1 MRAVIVIDMLEDFV
15 HGSLAN
21 PRAIGILEPLERLLT
36 HARERGWVVAFANDA
51 HERDDP
57 ELRVWGSHA
66 LRGSPGAAVVSELA
80 PWPSDL
86 IVPKRVYG
94 AFDGTGLGDA
104 LAEHDVGEVVLT
116 GQHTHIC
123 VRHTAYG
130 ALRHGLGILVP
141 RDAVCAFEGVDEEAA
156 LDYLVT
162 VYGARLTTV
171 AELTAL
177 GGEG

>member
-21 PRAIGILEPLERLLT
+21 PQAAGILEPLGQLLV
-36 HARERGWVVAFANDA
+36 HARGQGWVVAFANDA
-51 HERDDP
+51 HEPDDP
-57 ELRVWGSHA
+57 ELRVWGPHA

-80 PWPSDL
+80 PRPSDL

-94 AFDGTGLGDA
+94 AFDGTGLAEA
-104 LAEHDVGEVVLT
+104 LARHEVDEVVLT

-141 RDAVCAFEGVDEEAA
+141 RDAVCAFEGVDEAAA
-156 LDYLVT
+156 LDYLVA

-177 GGEG
+177 TGEG